1 MNLLTAATR
10 ITRALFGLKDSGRRA
25 SARVASV
32 VLLTGLL
39 SSAIPAAELT
49 INQGVVVKFGA
60 GAGLIVRDKAT
71 IQPSTVFTSQADDSA
86 GGQSNSTV
94 GVPTQASWRGIRL
107 EKSAS
112 AFGFTLTDSAIR
124 YAGSASDATVAA
136 LSLRGFTPT
145 LRNLLVSDSALGLRL
160 SEVGSPIVRD
170 SSFLRNT
177 TGVEVSGN
185 STPTFAT
192 SEFVGNTSFAISNLT
207 PASVVQATGNWWGA
221 ASGPKDSV
229 GSPGNPNGQGDR
241 VSLGVNYGAF
251 TLAEPPIGCS
261 IKPASGVFTTAVRAI
276 DFTLACRNAIE
287 VRLAETVSGLAGVA
301 FTAITNTVTFTL
313 SPAVGSKTVYAEF
326 RGTGG
331 VSALTT
337 VVTTDQPIVYSP
349 NSPQVTITAPLA
361 GVTVTADTV
370 VSATAVD
377 SIAINSVQFLI
388 GGQSIGLVSQSP
400 YSANWNVAGFANGGY
415 QIEVRA
421 TNALGAVGSSTIA
434 VTLAKP
440 QTDFSGPAI
449 SAIKWNNAT
458 LNAGDV
464 LSAPGT
470 LSFQLNDAT
479 GLGSATATLG
489 VNVLST
495 WALSG
500 TQQVVSIP
508 VTFQDIANGSY
519 ILRIDAR
526 DSFGNASTNSTNV
539 VVTLPAPSPAPTITR
554 PTNNQTVSQSSVPVG
569 GTAPIGTLVQL
580 YLNSIANGGL
590 LQVDGS
596 GNWASSVALPA
607 EGSFALTADAR
618 NVRGITAKSAAVTVS
633 FAEPGPQVGFSSPG
647 GAATITADSVI
658 EVAVTPAPSKT
669 IVSVALVIDGQTV
682 RTFTSPPYRFSWS
695 VGSVTNGPHN
705 ISATAT
711 DSVGRTGT
719 ASVTVNLQ
727 KPPAPIIT
735 PYIGRVD
742 TVTPSVSYGTS
753 TITITGR
760 AVGRTDNQ
768 AVANAALKLILQNNG
783 FERRIG
789 TVTDSS
795 GAFTFNFVPSTT
807 DTGTYTVALIHPD
820 ENTTPTVQGNF
831 AINRLL
837 IDTPRLSV
845 RLPRGFAQPI
855 RVNVST
861 PAGLT
866 ASGVTAVANEVAQPS
881 GALPAGMTIT
891 SSAVNVSSGGTSP
904 LDFTVNTNAST
915 PATGSIILSVVA
927 ADSGSTVRNEIRVD
941 FEVFAPASRL
951 LPNPSYIQSGVQR
964 GRSASD
970 AVRIEN
976 KGLAAAQNVT
986 VQLISANANP
996 LPAWLYLASASQLGN
1011 IAAGSAATVQVTAA
1025 PDGSAADG
1033 IYDAKLRVSENGV
1046 VVGDVAVSI
1055 AVTSADTGIVVFK
1068 VADIYTQTLD
1078 QNNQLIP
1085 GLAGVSIRLQNDAV
1099 ATQIFDI
1106 TSNGQGEANSGAI
1119 PSGRYRYRASAPRH
1133 ADTSGMV
1140 TVRPGSTALQNL
1152 FLDYQVVSFEW
1163 SVTETTIQDR
1173 YDVNITATFQTQV
1186 PAPVIIMEPSAVNLP
1201 DMQVGEEFTGEITI
1215 SNYGLL
1221 RADNVRF
1228 NPPTGNEYFR
1238 IDVQGSVPSQLEAKG
1253 RIVLPYKVTQI
1264 QPFPGLVVATGAA
1277 QLPLVNGLKRLSL
1290 SGGAG
1295 AGAVPQPR
1303 IIDIRAAMARG
1314 IGAQLASNAGSSV
1327 SSGNP
1332 AIDALK
1338 AASGSDRQKAS
1349 SCYNG
1354 CSAGDLQYE
1363 FTCANGDKS
1372 TGSAGTSFCKT
1383 YGSCAGGGTGS
1394 PYGTGGGDGGG
1405 WGGGSG
1411 GSGSIPLS
1419 PKCTPDC
1426 PSGTCCNP
1434 PGGSAGS

>member
-1 MNLLTAATR
+1 MKLLTAAKR

-86 GGQSNSTV
+86 GGQSNPTV

-124 YAGSASDATVAA
+124 YAGSASDAAAAA
-136 LSLRGFTPT
+136 LSVRGFTPT

-221 ASGPKDSV
+221 ASGPKDTV

-313 SPAVGSKTVYAEF
+313 SSAVGSKTVYAEF
-326 RGTGG
+326 RGAGG

-349 NSPQVTITAPLA
+349 NAPQVTITAPLA
-361 GVTVTADTV
+361 GATVTADTV
-370 VSATAVD
+370 ISATAVD
-377 SIAINSVQFLI
+377 SIAISSVQFLI
-388 GGQSIGLVSQSP
+388 SGQSIGLVSQSP
-400 YSANWNVAGFANGGY
+400 YSANWNVAGFANGSY

-479 GLGSATATLG
+479 SLGSATATLG

-495 WALSG
+495 WVLSG
-500 TQQVVSIP
+500 TQQVMSIP

-618 NVRGITAKSAAVTVS
+618 NVRGITAKSATISVNYVTPGPSVNIVSPANGVTLSDPLVVEASVSSTSSTISQVSFTVNGVPTSTVTVAPYRFTLDVTTLS
-633 FAEPGPQVGFSSPG
+633 N
-647 GAATITADSVI
+647 GAATIVATAMDARGRSGSDSRLVTIAKRPPPVI
-658 EVAVTPAPSKT
+658 TPYTGEISSVTPTTSFGQTSVVVTGRSKNRSTAAAAVPNATLRLILSVAGFERKISLVTDSAGNFVYNFVPQNSDAGSYGVVAVHPDEYPVPASANSFVINRLSVSPTTYTLNAAKGFSETVRVYVTASAGQGARGVTISAPSGVQAGGALGVGIAVATSAPVDIAAGQTVPVDLIFTSSANSLDTGIVILQMFSPDSGTAVRGDVRIDYRLYAAQPALSAIPSYLELGLRQSQVVSGVTKLQNKGLVAAQGVSLSLINMDGTPAPNWLTLVSAPLLGTVAPADTPSIQINAAPTASVADGIYQFKLRVTSSNATGGDVPISVAVTQAGDGT
-669 IVSVALVIDGQTV
+669 AQFHVIDMFTNTTDKDGVRIAGLKGSTV
-682 RTFTSPPYRFSWS
+682 VIENENVSTFKRTFTTLADGIAAFTSIPAGSYRYR
-695 VGSVTNGPHN
+695 
-705 ISATAT
+705 ISAP
-711 DSVGRTGT
+711 DH
-719 ASVTVNLQ
+719 
-727 KPPAPIIT
+727 
-735 PYIGRVD
+735 
-742 TVTPSVSYGTS
+742 
-753 TITITGR
+753 
-760 AVGRTDNQ
+760 
-768 AVANAALKLILQNNG
+768 
-783 FERRIG
+783 
-789 TVTDSS
+789 
-795 GAFTFNFVPSTT
+795 T
-807 DTGTYTVALIHPD
+807 DTG
-820 ENTTPTVQGNF
+820 G
-831 AINRLL
+831 R
-837 IDTPRLSV
+837 
-845 RLPRGFAQPI
+845 I
-855 RVNVST
+855 RVN
-861 PAGLT
+861 PG
-866 ASGVTAVANEVAQPS
+866 
-881 GALPAGMTIT
+881 
-891 SSAVNVSSGGTSP
+891 
-904 LDFTVNTNAST
+904 
-915 PATGSIILSVVA
+915 
-927 ADSGSTVRNEIRVD
+927 
-941 FEVFAPASRL
+941 
-951 LPNPSYIQSGVQR
+951 
-964 GRSASD
+964 
-970 AVRIEN
+970 
-976 KGLAAAQNVT
+976 
-986 VQLISANANP
+986 
-996 LPAWLYLASASQLGN
+996 
-1011 IAAGSAATVQVTAA
+1011 AATVQ
-1025 PDGSAADG
+1025 
-1033 IYDAKLRVSENGV
+1033 RVLLE
-1046 VVGDVAVSI
+1046 
-1055 AVTSADTGIVVFK
+1055 
-1068 VADIYTQTLD
+1068 YTT
-1078 QNNQLIP
+1078 I
-1085 GLAGVSIRLQNDAV
+1085 S
-1099 ATQIFDI
+1099 
-1106 TSNGQGEANSGAI
+1106 
-1119 PSGRYRYRASAPRH
+1119 
-1133 ADTSGMV
+1133 
-1140 TVRPGSTALQNL
+1140 
-1152 FLDYQVVSFEW
+1152 VSFA
-1163 SVTETTIQDR
+1163 VTETTIKDV
-1173 YDVNITATFQTQV
+1173 YDVTLSATYRTQV
-1186 PAPVIIMEPSAVNLP
+1186 PAPVVLIEPMYINIP
-1201 DMQVGEEFTGEITI
+1201 PMQVGEEITGEVSI
-1215 SNYGLL
+1215 SNYGLV
-1221 RADNVRF
+1221 RADEVNWK
-1228 NPPTGNEYFR
+1228 PPVGDSKIKIEFF
-1238 IDVQGSVPSQLEAKG
+1238 GEVPTQLAAKQ
-1253 RIVLPYKVTQI
+1253 RIVLPYKITQLSALAVSFSSFRI
-1264 QPFPGLVVATGAA
+1264 ADTQSA
-1277 QLPLVNGLKRLSL
+1277 LKRLS
-1290 SGGAG
+1290 SVSEAQKAG
-1295 AGAVPQPR
+1295 ACYTASYVGDVTCAYVCAEGVRSTSCGGNLTLGQT
-1303 IIDIRAAMARG
+1303 
-1314 IGAQLASNAGSSV
+1314 IGAACGA
-1327 SSGNP
+1327 
-1332 AIDALK
+1332 
-1338 AASGSDRQKAS
+1338 
-1349 SCYNG
+1349 
-1354 CSAGDLQYE
+1354 
-1363 FTCANGDKS
+1363 
-1372 TGSAGTSFCKT
+1372 
-1383 YGSCAGGGTGS
+1383 GGTGS
-1394 PYGTGGGDGGG
+1394 GGGGGG
-1405 WGGGSG
+1405 GGGGFGGGGGS
-1411 GSGSIPLS
+1411 
-1419 PKCTPDC
+1419 
-1426 PSGTCCNP
+1426 PSGTSLGGVPCKGCTTCGPCN
-1434 PGGSAGS
+1434 